1 MPLSAHQA
9 VNRWIASAWDAEALP
24 AIEAIP
30 WADALPVVLAS
41 NVGALV
47 YALTARQRGALPG
60 EARQALAQ
68 AFYGTAA
75 ANTRCLQQLGQVQ
88 EALAAAGIS
97 LLLLKGAA
105 LAQTLYSDV
114 ALRLI
119 GDLDVAV
126 RPEDVA
132 AARQALL
139 ALGYA
144 PGQVEERTGSLQEY
158 SNQELFA
165 PPAPYS
171 APLELH
177 WHILDV
183 PYYLHS
189 LPMAWFWEHS
199 QPLSPQ
205 SELVRVLDPV
215 ANLLYLPAHLALHH
229 RYDRLH
235 SFCDLALLVAR
246 YGKDLDWSQVAAVA
260 RRFELLTAFRETLG
274 RLAQRWPTLPLAE
287 ALAAA
292 AALAPT
298 ANDARLYR
306 LLTAEPRNTSLHL
319 YTTLV
324 SLPNARERARYLWTQ
339 LLPEPRYMVARY
351 GIRARWQLPGW
362 YLYRL
367 AGGLWRLLG
376 KAPRLWRAER
386 GRR

>member
-9 VNRWIASAWDAEALP
+9 ANRWIASAWDAEALP
-24 AIEAIP
+24 ASEAIP
-30 WADALPVVLAS
+30 WADALRVVLAS

-47 YALTARQRGALPG
+47 YAVTARQRGALPD

-75 ANTRCLQQLGQVQ
+75 ANARCLQQLGQVQ
-88 EALAAAGIS
+88 EALAAVGIP

-132 AARQALL
+132 AARQVLL
-139 ALGYA
+139 GMGYT
-144 PGQVEERTGSLQEY
+144 PGQLEERPGSLQKY

-165 PPAPYS
+165 PPAPHS

-189 LPMAWFWEHS
+189 VPMAWFWEHS
-199 QPLSPQ
+199 EPLLPQ

-235 SFCDLALLVAR
+235 GFCDLALLVAR
-246 YGKDLDWSQVAAVA
+246 HGAKVDWHQIAAEA
-260 RRFELLTAFRETLG
+260 QRFELLTALRETLG
-274 RLAQRWPTLPLAE
+274 RLAQRWPTLPLGE

-324 SLPNARERARYLWTQ
+324 SLPGARARARFLWTQ
-339 LLPEPRYMVARY
+339 LFPEPRYMVARY
-351 GIRARWQLPGW
+351 GIRSRWQLPGW
-362 YLYRL
+362 YLVRL

-376 KAPRLWRAER
+376 KAPRLWRAEC